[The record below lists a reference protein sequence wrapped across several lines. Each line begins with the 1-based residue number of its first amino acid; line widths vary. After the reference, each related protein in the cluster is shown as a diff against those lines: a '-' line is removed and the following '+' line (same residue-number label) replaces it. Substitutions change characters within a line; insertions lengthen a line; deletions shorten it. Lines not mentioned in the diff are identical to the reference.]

1 MTLTVQNATPQEG
14 VGHGARRHDSN
25 SGQRERV
32 GEGSLGIT
40 PTNSSSRADLYRPRG
55 VVSGGG
61 RLTPDPTKCFLYKVF
76 GGRGV
81 HIRSRKER
89 RRRCLA
95 VLATS
100 ETKVSPLAV
109 ARRLHTFTPTTGD
122 RSGGRGSTDSTQR
135 DRHAPRTSAPS
146 NHHLRSFLG
155 NHQATAAK
163 P

>member
-1 MTLTVQNATPQEG
+1 MGQDGTTVTADSVRGWAKGRSDKLRRTALAGQTCI
-14 VGHGARRHDSN
+14 VHGGWSPGR
-25 SGQRERV
+25 
-32 GEGSLGIT
+32 
-40 PTNSSSRADLYRPRG
+40 
-55 VVSGGG
+55 G

-100 ETKVSPLAV
+100 ETKVEPLAV

-135 DRHAPRTSAPS
+135 ENHAPRTSAPPY
-146 NHHLRSFLG
+146 HHLRSFLG
-155 NHQATAAK
+155 NRQATAAK

>member
-1 MTLTVQNATPQEG
+1 MGQDGTTVTADSVRGWVEG
-14 VGHGARRHDSN
+14 RSDKLRRTALAGQTRTIHGGWSP
-25 SGQRERV
+25 GW
-32 GEGSLGIT
+32 
-40 PTNSSSRADLYRPRG
+40 
-55 VVSGGG
+55 G

-135 DRHAPRTSAPS
+135 DRHAPRPSALP
-146 NHHLRSFLG
+146 NHVLRSFLR
-155 NHQATAAK
+155 NRQATAAK